1 MSLEDF
7 DIVDIDIDV
16 NKEET
21 ENRWKS
27 LLDEV
32 MEGNVIPVIGPDF
45 QVDDQ
50 ENLHTQLIRFFAKKY
65 GVTSNPQSFAQLVYD
80 KTFTAAVDNKR
91 DKIYPLIYKV
101 LSQIPSKP
109 SELLMKLLQT
119 KKFPFVI
126 TTSFTGVVEKA
137 MNDVWGEGS
146 VRVLQ
151 FTNNPIHDTRVGAG
165 DIMNERELRQP
176 TVFYMFGKYSIEPHR
191 YVVTDIDMM
200 QFCKAWMSGAGVP
213 RLLTEIIKQ
222 KYLLFLGNNYSDWLF
237 RFIWYSMRSSADRN
251 QPSVFV
257 SRHIENS
264 LEQFL
269 NRLETFIQTDPEK
282 AVDEIVT
289 RICRRANVETPK
301 EPVFGYDVFISYSR
315 SDSTMANHLFEAL
328 RSRGLNVWFDAGGGI
343 REWEGW
349 KQKIMTGIRQSRLFV
364 PVLTKNIEAEI
375 LQEHEYRT
383 EWLEA
388 DSISVKRGGF
398 AFICPVAER
407 GFDFYNENTAI
418 PRSFSSQN
426 AAWYGSLDD
435 IDEIAGKLSDK
446 VDEFKRMEREL
457 NNGN

>member
-80 KTFTAAVDNKR
+80 KAFTAAVDNKR
-91 DKIYPLIYKV
+91 DKIYLLINKV
-101 LSQIPSKP
+101 LKQIPSKP
-109 SELLMKLLQT
+109 SVLLMKLLQT
-119 KKFPFVI
+119 RKFPFVI

-137 MNDVWGEGS
+137 MNDIWGEGN
-146 VRVLQ
+146 VKVLQ
-151 FTNNPIHDTRVGAG
+151 FTNNPAHDTRMGAG

-200 QFCKAWMSGAGVP
+200 QFCKAWMTGDGVP

-237 RFIWYSMRSSADRN
+237 RFIWYSMRSSADPN

-257 SRHIENS
+257 SKHIENS

-269 NRLETFIQTDPEK
+269 SRLETFIQTDPEK

-315 SDSTMANHLFEAL
+315 SDSTIASHLFEAL
-328 RSRGLNVWFDAGGGI
+328 SSRGLNVWFDAGGGI

-349 KQKIMTGIRQSRLFV
+349 KQKIRAGIRQSRLFV
-364 PVLTKNIEAEI
+364 PVLTKSIEMEI

-398 AFICPVAER
+398 AFICPVAEQ

-418 PRSFSSQN
+418 PPSFSRQN
-426 AAWYGSLDD
+426 AACYNSLGD
-435 IDEIAGKLSDK
+435 IDEIAGKLYER
-446 VDEFKRMEREL
+446 VQEFKRMEREL

>member
-45 QVDDQ
+45 QVDDP

-65 GVTSNPQSFAQLVYD
+65 GVTSNPQSFAQLIYD
-80 KTFTAAVDNKR
+80 KAFTAAVDNKR

-119 KKFPFVI
+119 RKFPFVI

-137 MNDVWGEGS
+137 MDDVWGEGS

-200 QFCKAWMSGAGVP
+200 QFCKAWMSGTGVP
-213 RLLTEIIKQ
+213 RLLAEVIRQ

-237 RFIWYSMRSSADRN
+237 RFIWYFMRSAERN

-257 SRHIENS
+257 SSHIENS

-269 NRLETFIQTDPEK
+269 NRLETFVQTDPEK
-282 AVDEIVT
+282 AVNEIVT
-289 RICRRANVETPK
+289 RIYRRANQAVPRG
-301 EPVFGYDVFISYSR
+301 PVFNYDLFISYSR
-315 SDSTMANHLFEAL
+315 SDSAVASHLFDIL
-328 RSRGLNVWFDAGGGI
+328 SSRGLNVWFDTGGGI

-349 KQKIMTGIRQSRLFV
+349 KQKIMAGIRQSRLFV

-388 DSISVKRGGF
+388 DAVSVKRGGLP
-398 AFICPVAER
+398 FICPVAEQ

-426 AAWYGSLDD
+426 AAWYSYSAD
-435 IDEIAGKLSDK
+435 IEGIADKLCER
-446 VDEFKRMEREL
+446 VQEFKRMEREL
-457 NNGN
+457 NYGN

>member
-91 DKIYPLIYKV
+91 DKIYLLINKV
-101 LSQIPSKP
+101 LKQIPSKP
-109 SELLMKLLQT
+109 SVLLMKLLQT
-119 KKFPFVI
+119 RKFPFVI

-137 MNDVWGEGS
+137 MNDIWGEGN
-146 VRVLQ
+146 VKVLQ
-151 FTNNPIHDTRVGAG
+151 FTNNPAHDTRMGAG

-200 QFCKAWMSGAGVP
+200 QFCKAWMTGDGVP

-237 RFIWYSMRSSADRN
+237 RFIWYSMRSSADPN

-257 SRHIENS
+257 SKHIENS

-269 NRLETFIQTDPEK
+269 SRLETFIQTDPEK

-315 SDSTMANHLFEAL
+315 SDSTIASHLFEAL
-328 RSRGLNVWFDAGGGI
+328 SSRGLNVWFDAGGGI

-349 KQKIMTGIRQSRLFV
+349 KQKIRAGIRQSRLFV
-364 PVLTKNIEAEI
+364 PVLTKSIEMEI

-398 AFICPVAER
+398 AFICPVAEQ

-418 PRSFSSQN
+418 PPSFSRQN
-426 AAWYGSLDD
+426 AAWYGSLGD
-435 IDEIAGKLSDK
+435 IDEIAGKLYER
-446 VDEFKRMEREL
+446 VQEFKRMEREL

>member
-200 QFCKAWMSGAGVP
+200 QFCKAWMSGTGVP
-213 RLLTEIIKQ
+213 RLLAEVIRQ

-237 RFIWYSMRSSADRN
+237 RFIWYFMRSAERN

-257 SRHIENS
+257 SKHIENS

-269 NRLETFIQTDPEK
+269 SRLETFIQTDPEK

-315 SDSTMANHLFEAL
+315 SDSTIASHLFEAL
-328 RSRGLNVWFDAGGGI
+328 SSRGLNVWFDAGGGI

-349 KQKIMTGIRQSRLFV
+349 KQKIRAGIRQSRLFV
-364 PVLTKNIEAEI
+364 PVLTKSIEMEI

-398 AFICPVAER
+398 AFICPVAEQ

-418 PRSFSSQN
+418 PPSFSRQN
-426 AAWYGSLDD
+426 AACYNSLGD
-435 IDEIAGKLSDK
+435 IDEIAGKLYER
-446 VDEFKRMEREL
+446 VQEFKRMEREL

>member
-21 ENRWKS
+21 ESRWKF
-27 LLDEV
+27 LLDEI

-45 QVDDQ
+45 QVSDA
-50 ENLHTQLIRFFAKKY
+50 ENLHTQLIRCFAKKY
-65 GVTSNPQSFAQLVYD
+65 GVTSNPQSFAQLIYD
-80 KTFTAAVDNKR
+80 KAFTAAVDNKR

-119 KKFPFVI
+119 RKFPFVI

-137 MNDVWGEGS
+137 MDDVWGEGN

-151 FTNNPIHDTRVGAG
+151 FTNNPIHDTRVGQG
-165 DIMNERELRQP
+165 DVMSERDLKQP

-213 RLLTEIIKQ
+213 RVLTEIIRR

-237 RFIWYSMRSSADRN
+237 RFIWYFMRSAERN
-251 QPSVFV
+251 RPSVFV
-257 SRHIENS
+257 SSHIEDS

-289 RICRRANVETPK
+289 RICRRANVEAPK

-315 SDSTMANHLFEAL
+315 SDSAMAGHLFEAL
-328 RSRGLNVWFDAGGGI
+328 VGRGLNVWFDAGGGI

-349 KQKIMTGIRQSRLFV
+349 KQKIGEGIRQSRLFV

-388 DSISVKRGGF
+388 DAVSAKRGGF
-398 AFICPVAER
+398 AFICPVAEK
-407 GFDFYNENTAI
+407 GFDFYNGNTAI

-426 AAWYGSLDD
+426 AAWYGSADD
-435 IDEIAGKLSDK
+435 IDEIAGKLYERIQ
-446 VDEFKRMEREL
+446 EFKRMEREL
-457 NNGN
+457 SHGN